1 MFKSIQTIAFL
12 LAIIIAPSVAHSAG
26 VEFHGLKS
34 GMTKNDVIQY
44 LQIEKLMSHNK
55 EKLMSHNKHKY
66 SMLYRDKNDK
76 QILDD
81 LVTGRI
87 NQSDLEK
94 VCKQEQFSKKKF
106 SKLYLSFTEDDVL
119 WRIGVSF
126 YIPDEPLQKIAL
138 KQAIEKYFVGK
149 EIQEESVS
157 SKYGTLHYY
166 VVTMVDEKVSN
177 MAIEKLVRSFSGQ
190 M

>member
-1 MFKSIQTIAFL
+1 MFKLIQTVAFL
-12 LAIIIAPSVAHSAG
+12 LAIIIVPSVAHSAG

-34 GMTKNDVIQY
+34 GMTKKDVIQY

-55 EKLMSHNKHKY
+55 REY
-66 SMLYRDKNDK
+66 SILYRNKNDK

-81 LVTGRI
+81 LVTGGI

-106 SKLYLSFTEDDVL
+106 SKLYLSFTEDDIL

-157 SKYGTLHYY
+157 SKYGTSHYY
-166 VVTMVDEKVSN
+166 VVTMVDEKVSV
-177 MAIEKLVRSFSGQ
+177 MAIEKLVRSFDGQ